1 MLLFDRSGAGG
12 GSRTLV
18 LSLGRIH
25 NSRYTTPAG
34 SYILAQKKTPEGSF
48 LKWRARRDSNARP
61 PP

>member
-1 MLLFDRSGAGG
+1 MVGAGG

-34 SYILAQKKTPEGSF
+34 SARGAAMRRRDRYILA
-48 LKWRARRDSNARP
+48 
-61 PP
+61 